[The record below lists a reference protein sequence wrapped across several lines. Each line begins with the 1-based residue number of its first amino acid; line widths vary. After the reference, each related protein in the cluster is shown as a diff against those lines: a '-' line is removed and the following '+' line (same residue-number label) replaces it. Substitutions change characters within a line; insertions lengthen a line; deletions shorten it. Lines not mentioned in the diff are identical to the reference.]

1 MSNQTRPLA
10 LITNIAPD
18 EFLFVGPQLTPSFAL
33 ESGPGRAV
41 VGSKD
46 EGHFENGKWIAG
58 RRLNGDESGR
68 GLPGNGV
75 IGMLRVKWFRIE

>member
-1 MSNQTRPLA
+1 MSSFSLGSNLRPA
-10 LITNIAPD
+10 SPWNPA
-18 EFLFVGPQLTPSFAL
+18 
-33 ESGPGRAV
+33 PGRPV

-75 IGMLRVKWFRIE
+75 IGMLRVKLFRME